1 MNQEQIII
9 ELNGAYTRFNQF
21 INSLTEPELLFSYE
35 HKWNALQQLQHI
47 VLCVAPLVHLSGMP
61 AETIAQ
67 QFGRVS
73 KEGRSYDTLLQEYVE
88 KLAEGGKAPER
99 FLPEIVSPDQK
110 ISLNN
115 KLAGMIQELVKRI
128 GNFNEQEL
136 DTLAIPHPLLGVLS
150 FREML
155 YNAIYHVQHHQA
167 LAAIYLS
174 KK

>member
-9 ELNGAYTRFNQF
+9 ELNGAYTRFSQY
-21 INSLTEPELLFSYE
+21 INSLTEQELLFSYE

-47 VLCVAPLVHLSGMP
+47 VLCVAPLVHVSGMS
-61 AETIAQ
+61 AEAIKQ
-67 QFGRVS
+67 QFGLVVRES
-73 KEGRSYDTLLQEYVE
+73 RSYETLQHEYAK
-88 KLAEGGKAPER
+88 KLADGGKAPER
-99 FLPEIVSPDQK
+99 FLPEIISPDQK
-110 ISLNN
+110 TSLNN

-155 YNAIYHVQHHQA
+155 YNAIDHVQHHQA